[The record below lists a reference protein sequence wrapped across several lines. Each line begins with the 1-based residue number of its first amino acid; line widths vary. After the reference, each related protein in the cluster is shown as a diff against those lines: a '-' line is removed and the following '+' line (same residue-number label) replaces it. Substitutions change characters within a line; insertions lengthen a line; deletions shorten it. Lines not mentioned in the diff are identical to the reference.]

1 MPTDPAATVS
11 SNRDGSL
18 GVLRNISLG
27 GFLLESAS
35 ALDVGD
41 HVTELVLAAD
51 GQLLPLPEAS
61 VVREETLSGDVDLL
75 GFRFDNEIDELF
87 RELSA
92 LVRPSSYV
100 SEDLLRKPDGSDS
113 GTWSLKDWLA
123 FRRTENRD
131 LFSKCAHA
139 SKRMEEMIRSGD
151 YQARYR
157 PTLTRGLDHRTVIF
171 NPFTDRE
178 EEFICFDSNG
188 YLGLQTHPRVVEA
201 TKRALEDF
209 GYGTPSVPLLSG
221 TSRHLREL
229 EEAISDFH
237 GREAAIIFTSGY
249 VANVATITAL
259 ANSTDRV
266 FVDQFAHASIHDA
279 AGWAMGTA
287 PRVFRHNSV
296 EHLRGLLSSWRE
308 AETGG
313 GLVVTDGVFSMQ
325 GTVADLPGISAVCRE
340 NGAYLMIDEAHGTG
354 VVGPTGRGTEELL
367 DSNGAADILMGTLSK
382 APGTVGGYVCG
393 SQELITFLRFFSNP
407 AVFSC
412 SLPAATCA
420 GATEAFRIMADD
432 PEPRQR
438 LWANVDY
445 MVQSLRAAGFAMN
458 DPLSPILPISVNGSE
473 KLKRATHELVLRGI
487 RCGPV
492 SFPAVPHGQEIL
504 RVTLNA
510 RHTQTDMDR
519 CVEALSALRG
529 QGLVESGP
537 GADEAGQAASAAE

>member
-1 MPTDPAATVS
+1 METVS
-11 SNRDGSL
+11 D
-18 GVLRNISLG
+18 
-27 GFLLESAS
+27 F
-35 ALDVGD
+35 DVGD
-41 HVTELVLAAD
+41 RVTELVLAAN
-51 GQLLPLPEAS
+51 GRELPLPEAS
-61 VVREETLSGDVDLL
+61 VVREESLSKGVGLL
-75 GFRFDNEIDELF
+75 GFRFDSEIDDVFHEL
-87 RELSA
+87 A
-92 LVRPSSYV
+92 GLVRPSAYV

-113 GTWSLKDWLA
+113 GTWSLGDWLA
-123 FRRTENRD
+123 FRRTRNRD
-131 LFSKCAHA
+131 LFSKCEHA
-139 SKRMEEMIRSGD
+139 SKRMQEMIRSGD

-157 PTLTRGLDHRTVIF
+157 PTLTRGLDHRTVMF

-201 TKRALEDF
+201 TRRALDDF

-229 EEAISDFH
+229 EEAISEFH
-237 GREAAIIFTSGY
+237 GREAAIVFTSGY

-279 AGWAMGTA
+279 AGWAMGSA

-296 EHLRGLLSSWRE
+296 EHLQSLLFAWRDTE
-308 AETGG
+308 AGG

-325 GTVADLPGISAVCRE
+325 GSVADLPGISAACRE
-340 NGAYLMIDEAHGTG
+340 SGAYLMIDEAHGTG

-367 DSNGAADILMGTLSK
+367 GCNGAADILMGTLSK

-393 SQELITFLRFFSNP
+393 NQELITFLRFFSNP

-420 GATEAFRIMADD
+420 GATEAFQVMTDD
-432 PEPRQR
+432 PQPRER
-438 LWANVDY
+438 LWENVEY
-445 MVQSLRAAGFAMN
+445 MVASLRAVGFDMN
-458 DPLSPILPISVNGSE
+458 DPMSPILPISVKGSE
-473 KLKRATHELVLRGI
+473 RLKQATHELMLRGI

-510 RHTQTDMDR
+510 RHTRTDMDR
-519 CVEALSALRG
+519 CTEAMAALRDR
-529 QGLVESGP
+529 GLVESAP
-537 GADEAGQAASAAE
+537 ECEDDRGAVSAAE